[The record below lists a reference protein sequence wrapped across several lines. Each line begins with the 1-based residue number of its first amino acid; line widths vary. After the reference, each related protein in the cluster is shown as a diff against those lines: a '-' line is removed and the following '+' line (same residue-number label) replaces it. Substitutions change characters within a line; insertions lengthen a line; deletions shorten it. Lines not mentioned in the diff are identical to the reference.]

1 MRIHSISKVLAIPL
15 ILTLGYILIYNF
27 GSNSP
32 NALLIFIPTTLL
44 VILYVFHGQIDHWW
58 HKKFPPR
65 ADEKIVAWLDR
76 YCPFFQRLDEQDKV
90 KFSERLG
97 LYVESRAFAAMGRE
111 QNDLPYDLKCFLS
124 SQAIIL
130 GFNDDDIL
138 LGDMDR
144 WFLYKHPFPTPKY
157 QNLHTAEYEMEDGV
171 FIFSLP
177 HALAGISH
185 KDGYYNI
192 VLHTLGEAYF
202 LLNPEKSYPYCYN
215 ETDHLEKIMGFKLEA
230 VEKLIGTGALNINVV
245 HMVCYFMKNIE
256 YRKCY
261 PQLAAKWDTIFL
273 PQSIVN

>member
-15 ILTLGYILIYNF
+15 ILTLGYILFYSF
-27 GSNSP
+27 ESNSS
-32 NALLIFIPTTLL
+32 NALLIFIPAALL
-44 VILYVFHGQIDHWW
+44 VILFVFHGQIDHWW
-58 HKKFPPR
+58 HKKFPPK
-65 ADEKIVAWLDR
+65 ADEKIVAWLER
-76 YCPFFQRLDEQDKV
+76 HCPFYQRLDEQNKV

-111 QNDLPYDLKCFLS
+111 QNNLPYDLKCFLS

-177 HALAGISH
+177 HALAGISE

-192 VLHTLGEAYF
+192 VLHTLGEAYIQ
-202 LLNPEKSYPYCYN
+202 LNPQKSFPNCYN
-215 ETDHLEKIMGFKLEA
+215 ETVHLEKIMGFKLDA
-230 VEKLIGTGALNINVV
+230 VEKLIGTGTLNINVV

-256 YRKCY
+256 YRKYY
-261 PQLAAKWDTIFL
+261 PQLAVQWDSIYL
-273 PQSIVN
+273 PSRYR